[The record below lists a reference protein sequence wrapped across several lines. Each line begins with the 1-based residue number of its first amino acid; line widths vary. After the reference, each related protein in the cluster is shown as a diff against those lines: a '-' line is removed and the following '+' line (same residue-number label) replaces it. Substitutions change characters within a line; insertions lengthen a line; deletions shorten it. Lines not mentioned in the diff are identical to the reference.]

1 MPESRCLPEHIS
13 VVIHR
18 PACPK
23 CQTHMMIA
31 RIMPA
36 NVGFSLRTFECPKC
50 DYAHQVMVENDAFGR
65 L

>member
-1 MPESRCLPEHIS
+1 MPESQSLPEHIS
-13 VVIHR
+13 VLIHR

-36 NVGFSLRTFECPKC
+36 SLGFSLRTFECPKC

-65 L
+65 P

>member
-1 MPESRCLPEHIS
+1 MPESHSLPEHIS
-13 VVIHR
+13 ALIHR

-23 CQTHMMIA
+23 CQTHMMIV

-36 NVGFSLRTFECPKC
+36 SVGFSLRTFQCPKC